1 MKNREKEIN
10 LVEEDNKQFVI
21 ADNDNP
27 HLQRA
32 FKLKSMMVARDRFAM
47 FAKTQ
52 ALGDE
57 GSSIPSPA
65 PAPASEL
72 WDEMPQLAREY
83 EASRSDDDFRAEDAL
98 EADDWEF
105 DQFGG
110 VTA

>member
-21 ADNDNP
+21 ADNENP
-27 HLQRA
+27 RLQRA
-32 FKLKSMMVARDRFAM
+32 RELVIRAVAKQRIAM
-47 FAKTQ
+47 WAQIK
-52 ALGDE
+52 ALENE
-57 GSSIPSPA
+57 GA
-65 PAPASEL
+65 GLETPASEL
-72 WDEMPQLAREY
+72 WVEMPQLAREH
-83 EASRSDDDFRAEDAL
+83 EASRSDDDLRAEGGL

>member
-1 MKNREKEIN
+1 M
-10 LVEEDNKQFVI
+10 EEDNKKFVI

-27 HLQRA
+27 HLKRA
-32 FKLKSMMVARDRFAM
+32 FKLKSMMVVRERIAM

-57 GSSIPSPA
+57 GSSI

-98 EADDWEF
+98 DADDWEF
-105 DQFGG
+105 DEFDG